1 LVGTL
6 NGVYVSFDE
15 DYTQWSLLGSGLP
28 NAQVFDMD
36 FNLAD
41 DVLVAGTQ
49 GRGAWKIEKV
59 SEALGFTTEEPPTP
73 QAVDPAVIWFIL
85 KGSTTGDSDE

>member
-1 LVGTL
+1 
-6 NGVYVSFDE
+6 
-15 DYTQWSLLGSGLP
+15 
-28 NAQVFDMD
+28 MD

-59 SEALGFTTEEPPTP
+59 SEALGFSK
-73 QAVDPAVIWFIL
+73 QAVDPAVLWIIL
-85 KGSTTGDSDE
+85 NQRSSITSDDD